1 MVDTIFGRKLG
12 MSRYF
17 LQDGDVVPVTI
28 IQAGPCYVI
37 QKKSAEREGYNAIQV
52 GFILQKEQRLNK
64 PLKGHLKK
72 AGCGFFKYLRE
83 IRVENPEEFELGQ
96 AIKVDIFQIGDL
108 VQVSG
113 KSKGRGFQGVMKRWG
128 FAGGRDGHG
137 AEWHRKTGSIGATTF
152 PGRVIKG
159 KKLPGRMG
167 NSRVTIKNLKVIDV
181 RPEEDII
188 AIKGGVPGS
197 RNSIVEIKKIS

>member
-17 LQDGDVVPVTI
+17 LQDGEVVPVTI

-37 QKKSAEREGYNAIQV
+37 QKKSVEREGYNAIQV
-52 GFILQKEQRLNK
+52 GFIPQKEQRINK
-64 PLKGHLKK
+64 PLRGHFEK

-83 IRVENPEEFELGQ
+83 IRVEDPDKFELGQ
-96 AIKVDIFQIGDL
+96 AIRVDIFQIGDL

-128 FAGGRDGHG
+128 FAGGRDSHG
-137 AEWHRKTGSIGATTF
+137 AEWHRKTGSIGPTTF

-181 RPEEDII
+181 RPEENII